1 VTPDEASATAVA
13 ADLASA
19 SFLAGVARGNWR
31 RVAYS
36 FPILTVAVAAVE
48 PDGSRSE
55 YAFRF
60 ELTGFRAVAPE
71 ARIWDLAV
79 DKLLATHRRPKGSP
93 RVVEA
98 FKSWGD
104 ETVYRPWDRRA
115 GAHSNWAQRFPAL
128 RWHPER
134 DLTFVLEDLS
144 GLLTSNALARGDRP
158 AA

>member
-1 VTPDEASATAVA
+1 MTPDEASAAAVA

-19 SFLAGVARGNWR
+19 SFLAGVVRGNWR
-31 RVAYS
+31 RVRYD
-36 FPILTVAVAAVE
+36 FPILTIAVAAVE
-48 PDGSRSE
+48 PDGSCSE

-71 ARIWDLAV
+71 ARIWDLAA
-79 DKLLATHRRPKGSP
+79 DRLLPADRRPKGSP

-98 FKSWGD
+98 FKCWGN
-104 ETVYRPWDRRA
+104 ETVYRPWDRCA
-115 GAHSNWAQRFPAL
+115 GAHSDWAQRFPAL
-128 RWHPER
+128 RWHPKR

-144 GLLTSNALARGDRP
+144 GLLTSNGMARGDRP